1 MTTALTLCAC
11 LLLAAP
17 VNSQEAPV
25 KPPFGT
31 VRGAFIGVS
40 TPDIDA
46 GVKWYSEKM
55 GLTLTMRSPKA
66 GKSAAAVLE
75 GGGLIVELM
84 QHDDS
89 LPPGKATYLVQGTF
103 KAGLV
108 VDDLTATLALLKA
121 RGVVVAMGPFPAT
134 DTQRANFLIRDNAGN
149 LIQFFQH

>member
-1 MTTALTLCAC
+1 MKTTLMLGIS
-11 LLLAAP
+11 LLLAAQA
-17 VNSQEAPV
+17 VSQDAV
-25 KPPFGT
+25 ARPPFGT
-31 VRGAFIGVS
+31 VRGAFIGIS

-46 GVKWYSEKM
+46 GVKWYSEKL
-55 GLTLTMRSPKA
+55 GLTLTMRTPKS

-89 LPPGKATYLVQGTF
+89 LPPAKATFLVQGTF

-108 VDDLTATLALLKA
+108 VDDLNGTLAVLKA

-134 DTQRANFLIRDNAGN
+134 ETQRANVLIRDNAGN
-149 LIQFFQH
+149 LIQFFQR